1 MIRSKTLLAAVLI
14 LLSAACG
21 DAGDGTLALEHG
33 RMIEPQWPIDSFTLV
48 DHTGAA
54 FLRDDLTGRWTVLF
68 SGFTHCPDICPATL
82 GMLKAAQDRIEP
94 GDRLQTVF
102 VSVDPE
108 RDTPERLAEYLAW
121 FDDGWIGLTG
131 ERDQLDRLLD
141 SLQMA
146 HVRVPTGNGEYT
158 MDHATAIALIDPQ
171 GRMAAYWR
179 PPLDAA
185 ALHADLAGL
194 PRP

>member
-1 MIRSKTLLAAVLI
+1 MLRICPVLIALTLLTAGCGQWDREAAVLRHAQV
-14 LLSAACG
+14 L
-21 DAGDGTLALEHG
+21 D
-33 RMIEPQWPIDSFTLV
+33 PPWPIEAFELV
-48 DHTGAA
+48 DHAGAP
-54 FLRDDLTGRWTVLF
+54 FFRNDLAGRWTVLF

-82 GMLKAAQDRIEP
+82 GILRAAQQDLNGTEK
-94 GDRLQTVF
+94 LQTVF

-121 FDDGWIGLTG
+121 FDEDWIGLTG
-131 ERDQLDRLLD
+131 DPIQLDRLLN

-146 HVRVPTGNGEYT
+146 YVRVPSGNGDYM
-158 MDHATAIALIDPQ
+158 MDHATAVALIDPQ

-185 ALHADLAGL
+185 KLRDDLAGL